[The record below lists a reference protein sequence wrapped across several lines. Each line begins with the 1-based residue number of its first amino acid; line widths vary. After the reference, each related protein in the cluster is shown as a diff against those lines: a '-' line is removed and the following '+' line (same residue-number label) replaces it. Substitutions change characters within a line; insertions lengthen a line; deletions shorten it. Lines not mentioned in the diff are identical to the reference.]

1 MNCLILTNDCKY
13 SPIKSIEKLRIFGNF
28 SAIFVW
34 KLGCIFLA
42 LSFENV
48 LPRKM
53 ADSINQV
60 VMYIEIMGRETAQA
74 AFFVL
79 KDALEN
85 LDIEQLGFSYKIFS
99 GNMIFMSFFLIAKLP
114 TSKLVSLTSQ

>member
-1 MNCLILTNDCKY
+1 MNCLKLTNDCKY
-13 SPIKSIEKLRIFGNF
+13 SPIKSIESLRIFDNF
-28 SAIFVW
+28 NAISVR

-53 ADSINQV
+53 ADSVNQV
-60 VMYIEIMGRETAQA
+60 VMYIEIMRKETAQA

-79 KDALEN
+79 RDALEN
-85 LDIEQLGFSYKIFS
+85 LGIEQLGFSYKIFS

-114 TSKLVSLTSQ
+114 ISQ